1 MKFIF
6 GMQRNSKIFYKLI
19 VIFLGLHNQAYPK
32 CLKQKICISFQ
43 HPQKNMGDEIALL
56 AADKYK
62 SFIQDTRLSF
72 WVYVSRLAESTQN
85 NKFARSLQYFKE
97 NGMNEVGFM
106 LADNIK
112 DFFKSI
118 RSFQVWRGMPQLP
131 KTTNLLFLF
140 NIV

>member
-1 MKFIF
+1 
-6 GMQRNSKIFYKLI
+6 
-19 VIFLGLHNQAYPK
+19 
-32 CLKQKICISFQ
+32 
-43 HPQKNMGDEIALL
+43 MGDEIALL
-56 AADKYK
+56 AADKYR

-118 RSFQVWRGMPQLP
+118 RSF
-131 KTTNLLFLF
+131 
-140 NIV
+140 